1 MNWILNVLKKF
12 AMQNELDEKEI
23 IYMINF
29 IEKIPKEDLNIN
41 NEQDDEQDVKREF
54 LDFLWG
60 DHDWLQQ
67 LAKKES
73 WQVLC
78 AIIYTWIQSEE
89 HWDWDRT

>member
-54 LDFLWG
+54 LDIIKLLAVAAKLLT
-60 DHDWLQQ
+60 HD
-67 LAKKES
+67 
-73 WQVLC
+73 
-78 AIIYTWIQSEE
+78 
-89 HWDWDRT
+89 

>member
-41 NEQDDEQDVKREF
+41 NEQDDEQDVKRKF
-54 LDFLWG
+54 LDIIKLLAVAAKLLT
-60 DHDWLQQ
+60 HD
-67 LAKKES
+67 
-73 WQVLC
+73 
-78 AIIYTWIQSEE
+78 
-89 HWDWDRT
+89 

>member
-54 LDFLWG
+54 LDIIKLLAVAAKFLT
-60 DHDWLQQ
+60 HD
-67 LAKKES
+67 
-73 WQVLC
+73 
-78 AIIYTWIQSEE
+78 
-89 HWDWDRT
+89 